1 MDINYSKKIGKGQK
15 GTVYLTSK
23 KNIVVKIIDKSI
35 FQKNEYKYAKKAGE
49 LRIGPKIYKKTK
61 KDDKIFIYMQKV
73 DIILKDWLL
82 KKHSKETYKEAY
94 KKIVKLVE
102 KLHKNNIIHGDIH
115 LGNIAKIKNR
125 WVLIDYGDSHKTSN
139 SQFSINNIR
148 NFLYKPLYS
157 NKGYAEYLER
167 ILVPYSKLDF
177 LIKLHLFLINR
188 QNI

>member
-1 MDINYSKKIGKGQK
+1 MDINYSKRIGKGQK
-15 GTVYLTSK
+15 GTVYLTNK
-23 KNIVVKIIDKSI
+23 KNVIVKITNKAT

-102 KLHKNNIIHGDIH
+102 KLHKNNIMHGDIH
-115 LGNIAKIKNR
+115 IGNIAKIKNR
-125 WVLIDYGDSHKTSN
+125 WVLIYYGDSHKKSN
-139 SQFSINNIR
+139 SQFSLNNII
-148 NFLYKPLYS
+148 FD
-157 NKGYAEYLER
+157 
-167 ILVPYSKLDF
+167 IF
-177 LIKLHLFLINR
+177 IIKCFV
-188 QNI
+188 

>member
-1 MDINYSKKIGKGQK
+1 MDINYSKRIGKGQK
-15 GTVYLTSK
+15 GTVYLTNK
-23 KNIVVKIIDKSI
+23 KNVIVKITNKAT

-102 KLHKNNIIHGDIH
+102 KFNTNFQKFSNDTNILTFKEGGPIF
-115 LGNIAKIKNR
+115 K
-125 WVLIDYGDSHKTSN
+125 
-139 SQFSINNIR
+139 
-148 NFLYKPLYS
+148 
-157 NKGYAEYLER
+157 
-167 ILVPYSKLDF
+167 
-177 LIKLHLFLINR
+177 
-188 QNI
+188 